1 MGWNH
6 EEIEMKEIWKNKT
19 YLKLAISVFSKWL
32 VNEGCHGSQLV
43 GWNYC
48 CDNDLRLLIVK
59 VCRICLIT
67 RGENERKWIVHHFV
81 ILIIMIGEISKGMS
95 FLILI

>member
-48 CDNDLRLLIVK
+48 CDNDLRILIVK
-59 VCRICLIT
+59 VCRICLIA
-67 RGENERKWIVHHFV
+67 
-81 ILIIMIGEISKGMS
+81 
-95 FLILI
+95 